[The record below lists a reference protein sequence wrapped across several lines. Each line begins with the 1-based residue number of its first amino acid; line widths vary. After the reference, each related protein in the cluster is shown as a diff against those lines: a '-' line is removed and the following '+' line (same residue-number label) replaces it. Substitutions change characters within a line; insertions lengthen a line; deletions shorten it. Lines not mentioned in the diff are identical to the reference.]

1 MALKKKVTLQNGFEG
16 DYWKVTSALLDKQ
29 RLIVEASI
37 GLFKNQELANDP
49 KVQPAKRLNV
59 KFDIKKEDTNKDLVS
74 LVYVYIDKLISKTI
88 SVGKFNMNVVIA
100 EQLKDAKKA

>member
-37 GLFKNQELANDP
+37 GLFKNQELANNP
-49 KVQPAKRLNV
+49 QTQPAKMLNV
-59 KFDIKKEDTNKDLVS
+59 KFNISYEQCSGKIIFTTMFSIYWSSNIFAIFLMLTV
-74 LVYVYIDKLISKTI
+74 VRTWAKL
-88 SVGKFNMNVVIA
+88 
-100 EQLKDAKKA
+100 